1 MKINLAK
8 IKQYCNRNA
17 KKYPYFPMT
26 LVDWK
31 SDATKY
37 LHIARASVRQAEYHK
52 FLTAHHL
59 VDLYIAQCIYH
70 EATKQRDK
78 SIADLY
84 TAVAV
89 LLRQIDE
96 YETKQEEWAKI
107 RAGLTPLKK
116 KGEAQ

>member
-8 IKQYCNRNA
+8 IKQYCKRNV
-17 KKYPYFPMT
+17 KKYPHFPMT
-26 LVDWK
+26 LVDCK

-52 FLTAHHL
+52 YLTAHHL

-84 TAVAV
+84 RLKVAEVAV
-89 LLRQIDE
+89 TL
-96 YETKQEEWAKI
+96 ETA
-107 RAGLTPLKK
+107 RLPGF
-116 KGEAQ
+116 AQAEGV